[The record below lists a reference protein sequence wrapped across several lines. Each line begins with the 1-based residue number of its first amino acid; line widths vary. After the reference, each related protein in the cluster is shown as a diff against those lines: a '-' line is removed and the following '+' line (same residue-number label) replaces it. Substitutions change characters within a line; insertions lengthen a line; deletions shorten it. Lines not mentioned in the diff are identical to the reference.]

1 MQSVSD
7 EQLDEYLAF
16 ALEAANK
23 PSWFVVFQNQPG
35 SLQRILNACRQVTWS
50 AEVVDVKGRDLESV
64 LLSERTSR
72 PPEIDVVSGAF
83 STIPAAARYTLNAG
97 RDRLLDLGRKLVF
110 VEPATQEVE
119 LRRDLPDIFSV
130 VREVFHVTA
139 AAHEH
144 AAPIYEHDDL
154 FDTGGA
160 CRLATIASRLPPV
173 VTRGS
178 AIIHGGKVHFK
189 APQAV
194 PCPKCGTILTR
205 GKTTIDFE
213 YAPSSTR
220 HQIVDGWV
228 CPCGESYV
236 PGSRARAAYL
246 RAFVEQSTDAESP
259 EQTLQERF
267 DALVREWQR
276 ATGSASSFTEIVGHR
291 AYRDIIAMG
300 QEAVPMI
307 LRDPEREPKQWG
319 PALSAITGAHPVPK
333 EHAGRIKEIARGWL
347 SWAKE
352 HGYVW

>member
-1 MQSVSD
+1 MQRVSD
-7 EQLDEYLAF
+7 EQLDEYLPF
-16 ALEAANK
+16 ALRETDK
-23 PSWFVVFQNQPG
+23 PAMFVVFQNRPE
-35 SLQRILNACRQVTWS
+35 SISWLLNTLHQVTRS
-50 AEVVDVKGRDLESV
+50 VGVLDVRGHDLESMLV
-64 LLSERTSR
+64 SELEASR
-72 PPEIDVVSGAF
+72 APEIDIVNGAF
-83 STIPAAARYTLNAG
+83 STIPKAARYNLNAG

-110 VEPATQEVE
+110 VEPATEELE

-130 VREVFHVTA
+130 VREVFHFTP
-139 AAHEH
+139 
-144 AAPIYEHDDL
+144 PIYEHDDL

-173 VTRGS
+173 VARGS
-178 AIIHGGKVHFK
+178 AILHGGKVHFK
-189 APQAV
+189 APPAI
-194 PCPKCGTILTR
+194 PCPKCGTVLTR
-205 GKTTIDFE
+205 GKTAIDFE

-246 RAFVEQSTDAESP
+246 RAFVEQSADAESP

-276 ATGSASSFTEIVGHR
+276 ATWSASSFTEIVGHP
-291 AYRDIIAMG
+291 AYREIIGMG

-307 LRDPEREPKQWG
+307 LRDLESEPKQWG
-319 PALSAITGAHPVPK
+319 PALSAITGAQPVPK
-333 EHAGRIKEIARGWL
+333 EHAGRIREIARDWL
-347 SWAKE
+347 TWAKE